1 MSPSSPEFTLRSP
14 STSLRVN
21 SATEGSSGQANRP
34 AAFLDRDGTIIR
46 DTEYLRDPDQVELL
60 PGAAAAIRRLNDAGW
75 PVIVVTNQSGI
86 ARGLL
91 TEQDYERVRM
101 RVDKLIAEEGAKI
114 DASYHCPHHPDL
126 TGPCACRKPGTKLY
140 SDAAAA
146 HGLDTAASWY
156 VGDRLRDVSPAD
168 HFGGRSIMLLVES
181 TPEADRAAARDRVT
195 AHSLAEAVDLIM
207 GAGR

>member
-1 MSPSSPEFTLRSP
+1 MS
-14 STSLRVN
+14 
-21 SATEGSSGQANRP
+21 RP

-60 PGAAAAIRRLNDAGW
+60 PGAARAIRRLNDAGW

-101 RVDKLIAEEGAKI
+101 RVDKLIAEEGARI

-126 TGPCACRKPGTKLY
+126 TGPCDCRKPGTKLY
-140 SDAAAA
+140 SDAARDHDLDLA
-146 HGLDTAASWY
+146 HSWY

-168 HFGGRSIMLLVES
+168 HFGGRSVMLLVES
-181 TPEADRAAARDRVT
+181 TPDADRVVGRDRVT
-195 AHSLAEAVDLIM
+195 APSLADAVNIIL
-207 GAGR
+207 GKAE